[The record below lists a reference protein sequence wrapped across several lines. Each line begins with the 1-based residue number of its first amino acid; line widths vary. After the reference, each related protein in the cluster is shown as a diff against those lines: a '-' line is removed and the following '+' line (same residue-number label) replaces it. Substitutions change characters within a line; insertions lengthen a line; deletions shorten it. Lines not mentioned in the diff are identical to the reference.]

1 MARACQALHAH
12 LRFSASRLSLPGIQ
26 GHRDYNII
34 RSERCAVPPR
44 EFASPFILTLKLEK
58 TLRKARSESAW
69 QALLPFCL
77 GAGFSLIVIVVGT
90 GIRRQL

>member
-1 MARACQALHAH
+1 MCR
-12 LRFSASRLSLPGIQ
+12 SIQ
-26 GHRDYNII
+26 GI
-34 RSERCAVPPR
+34 RE
-44 EFASPFILTLKLEK
+44 PFHLDLEALEK